1 MASPHKTRPGNATKH
16 PGMIG
21 KTSTVVEF
29 STGESCC
36 SSKEGNKD
44 AKDAARTASI
54 RYAAE
59 FESTALDNED
69 LIDATPQPIFTP
81 NANPHHTG
89 KVPEM
94 YSDSETQEITDEG
107 EYVYPLPDSLS
118 LRMSPQLPKGWFEKY
133 ALTSLKARAE
143 ASPNGCSK
151 ADCQGHSKADCQG
164 HPKDCSQVNKK
175 ACHRQSHRKRT

>member
-1 MASPHKTRPGNATKH
+1 MASPHKTCPRNATKH
-16 PGMIG
+16 PGLIG
-21 KTSTVVEF
+21 KMSTVHRNSAQVKAAAAAKRA
-29 STGESCC
+29 T
-36 SSKEGNKD
+36 KD

-54 RYAAE
+54 CHATE

-69 LIDATPQPIFTP
+69 LIDATPQPNFTP

-118 LRMSPQLPKGWFEKY
+118 LRMSPQLPKGW
-133 ALTSLKARAE
+133 LKI
-143 ASPNGCSK
+143 
-151 ADCQGHSKADCQG
+151 
-164 HPKDCSQVNKK
+164 HPYLSQRKG
-175 ACHRQSHRKRT
+175 RSQPQWLLQS